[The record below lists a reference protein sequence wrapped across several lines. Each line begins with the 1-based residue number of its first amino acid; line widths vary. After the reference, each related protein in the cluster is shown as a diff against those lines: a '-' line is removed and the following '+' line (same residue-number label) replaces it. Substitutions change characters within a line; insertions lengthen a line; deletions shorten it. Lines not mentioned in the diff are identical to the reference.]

1 MELAIRMKSLRT
13 LKGLTQKELAD
24 FLGVGQT
31 TIANYERGIRI
42 PDAEKL
48 PKIASLF
55 GVTVDYLLDI
65 EGNIVKQN
73 KADKMIESDVLK
85 DAYKTF
91 LSHLIEGDKTEAE
104 SYINTLYNR
113 GVDITVLYFDIL
125 GKALT
130 EVGNYWEKGTIDV
143 WREHYISEV
152 VMDIM
157 RTLKVNERKKRLY
170 PRSVLAF
177 TPGPEQH
184 NIGIKMIADL
194 LELDGF
200 EVFYLGSNVPV
211 KSVILA
217 TKEKKPDVIALS
229 VTMPYH
235 IESAK
240 NNIEALRSYF
250 GKHTPRIIIG
260 GNAFMNCSDDI
271 CGLTGADYYSCSYEQ
286 LVYAIK

>member
-13 LKGLTQKELAD
+13 LKGLTQKELANL
-24 FLGVGQT
+24 LGVGQT
-31 TIANYERGIRI
+31 TIANYERGIRV

-65 EGNIVKQN
+65 EGKSTNQN
-73 KADKMIESDVLK
+73 KSVTMIESDIIE

-91 LSHLIEGDKTEAE
+91 LSLLIDGDKTEAE
-104 SYINTLYNR
+104 SYINALYNR
-113 GVDITVLYFDIL
+113 GIDITVLYFDIL

-130 EVGNYWEKGTIDV
+130 QVGNYWDKGTIDV
-143 WREHYISEV
+143 WREHYISEI

-157 RTLKVNERKKRLY
+157 RTLKVKERKKRFY
-170 PRSVLAF
+170 SRSVLAL
-177 TPGPEQH
+177 TPGAEQH
-184 NIGIKMIADL
+184 NIAIKMIADL

-211 KSVILA
+211 KSIILA
-217 TKEKKPDVIALS
+217 TEEKKPDIIALS
-229 VTMPYH
+229 VTMSYH

-240 NNIEALRSYF
+240 NTIEALRSHF
-250 GKHTPRIIIG
+250 GKLTPRIIIG
-260 GNAFMNCSDDI
+260 GNAFKNCSDV
-271 CGLTGADYYSCSYEQ
+271 CGLTGADDYAASYEE
-286 LVYAIK
+286 LMNAIQ